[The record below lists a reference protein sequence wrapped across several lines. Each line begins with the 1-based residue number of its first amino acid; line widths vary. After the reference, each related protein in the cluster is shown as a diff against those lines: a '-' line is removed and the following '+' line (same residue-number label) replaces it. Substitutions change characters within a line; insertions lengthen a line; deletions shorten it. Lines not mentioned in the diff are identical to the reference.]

1 MSDFLAFV
9 QKHCTIST
17 GKISGN
23 QIIKF
28 LPKLIEFITFWSAND
43 NNYVEVVVFLN
54 IIMESMLV
62 YDAAT

>member
-1 MSDFLAFV
+1 MYDFLAFV
-9 QKHCTIST
+9 QKHCTVST

-28 LPKLIEFITFWSAND
+28 LPKLIEFITFWSVND
-43 NNYVEVVVFLN
+43 NNYVEVVIFRN
-54 IIMESMLV
+54 IIMESMHI